1 MTGIKCS
8 ICHGKCAPLSIIL
21 SFFERCLVADI
32 FQVNDVNLAE
42 VQEGE
47 VTVTNMHSSNGPDF
61 IFHLKFTEIKSGDIS
76 LALKLG
82 YDKFSLFA
90 LVCFH
95 VVFLASCQAHARL
108 KCVYFPITKV
118 LKNL

>member
-1 MTGIKCS
+1 MAAIKCS
-8 ICHGKCAPLSIIL
+8 ICHGNFAPLSIIL
-21 SFFERCLVADI
+21 CFSECLVDDI
-32 FQVNDVNLAE
+32 FQVNGVNLAE